1 MSTETTT
8 LQEETLRKQGVT
20 QSIPPSHILQ
30 DGRFIYLPEPTDHER
45 SIFLQRSIA
54 RHNLLNGEASV
65 EEEEKQNKEKKEEAT
80 EPTIHPLAVASARL
94 QANGIAELS
103 KAINLSGLV
112 NTGEYFGLSNIVN
125 PSLLDEV
132 NTKDAPQKVVA
143 AQEEEILK
151 STFLGKRKRSQFL
164 MAEQTLTRHAQRL
177 AASVAAQQVVDH
189 RLTELRPLWRL
200 VAPEHG
206 TRAKPHPVKPTEVV
220 AIDVDVYDRDR
231 TGGGVQSAH
240 QGIARKVPRYA
251 TIELPET
258 FQVNRDVEIWK
269 KRFESSK
276 TGDADQ
282 KGDTEGESLA
292 IATLGCDINE
302 PSGTRTKAEPFS
314 VLDPTLGKL
323 DVDMFDPDKVPM
335 LTLQLDIEKD
345 STGFCQSACLEA
357 MSTGAATDE
366 KVVVALQHSLFCA
379 SLFESIRAELANHKV
394 VWLST
399 AMETNYLPPPNVMA
413 GGDGCGGRGAL
424 CVIHCHEG
432 EVKVQL
438 NSEYALTI
446 KLVEA
451 SNRHDVTDSRP
462 QDCKLSGSQSPAQLH
477 ALCRALLLHSQDVY
491 HKHCIAT
498 SSAKNKEV
506 KLEKT
511 DGHFLKSKEEG
522 PIPANILQSSVGLGA
537 KLILDANVRLA
548 LKRTKAWLLQNHGLV
563 MTVDWLALSLFELHS
578 HFCLTCAGLVMD
590 VSMERDVMTVSRFGE
605 HGEYR
610 RVEFYSHREFEISL
624 KMELEKR
631 IQLGSG
637 HYR

>member
-8 LQEETLRKQGVT
+8 LQEEKLVKQGVI

-45 SIFLQRSIA
+45 SVFLQRSIA

-65 EEEEKQNKEKKEEAT
+65 EDEEKQKEKREEAT

-112 NTGEYFGLSNIVN
+112 NSGEYFGLSNIVN
-125 PSLLDEV
+125 PSLLEV
-132 NTKDAPQKVVA
+132 STKDAPQKVVA
-143 AQEEEILK
+143 HEEEILK
-151 STFLGKRKRSQFL
+151 STFLGRRKRSQFI
-164 MAEQTLTRHAQRL
+164 MAEETLTRHAQRL

-240 QGIARKVPRYA
+240 QGIARKVPRYS
-251 TIELPET
+251 TIELPQT
-258 FQVNRDVEIWK
+258 FQVNHDVEIWK
-269 KRFESSK
+269 KRFDSS
-276 TGDADQ
+276 TPGDAGQ
-282 KGDTEGESLA
+282 KRDTESESLPT
-292 IATLGCDINE
+292 ATMACEINE
-302 PSGTRTKAEPFS
+302 PPGPRTKAEPFA

-357 MSTGAATDE
+357 MSTGAAKDE

-379 SLFESIRAELANHKV
+379 SLFESIRAELANHKI

-413 GGDGCGGRGAL
+413 GGSGIGGRGAL

-438 NSEYALTI
+438 DSEYALTV

-451 SNRHDVTDSRP
+451 SNRDNVTESPP
-462 QDCKLSGSQSPAQLH
+462 QDSALSGSQSPAQLH
-477 ALCRALLLHSQDVY
+477 ALCRALLLHAQDVY
-491 HKHCIAT
+491 HKHCIA
-498 SSAKNKEV
+498 SGAKKQV

-511 DGHFLKSKEEG
+511 GGHFLKSKEEG
-522 PIPANILQSSVGLGA
+522 PVPARILQSSVGLGA

-548 LKRTKAWLLQNHGLV
+548 LKRTKAWLLQRGVV
-563 MTVDWLALSLFELHS
+563 MTVDWLALSLFDLHS
-578 HFCLTCAGLVMD
+578 HFCLTCVGLTMD
-590 VSMERDVMTVSRFGE
+590 VSMERDVMSVSRFGE

-610 RVEFYSHREFEISL
+610 RVEFYSHREFEIYL
-624 KMELEKR
+624 RMELQKR
-631 IQLGSG
+631 IQLGSS
-637 HYR
+637 H